1 MSSGVK
7 FINNSLLALSFF
19 MYMATIVMVILGI
32 FSMMDG
38 TGTGTLFY
46 SIGLFSISTFLAAL
60 YVIIHK
66 LSEITEKLSALQKED
81 IQG

>member
-19 MYMATIVMVILGI
+19 MYMATIVMLILGI

-38 TGTGTLFY
+38 FGLGTLFY
-46 SIGLFSISTFLAAL
+46 SIGLFSIGTFLVAL
-60 YVIIHK
+60 YVIINK
-66 LSEITEKLSALQKED
+66 LSEIIEKLSALQKED
-81 IQG
+81 V

>member
-7 FINNSLLALSFF
+7 FINTSLLILSFF
-19 MYMATIVMVILGI
+19 MYMATIVMLILGI

-38 TGTGTLFY
+38 TGIGTLFY
-46 SIGLFSISTFLAAL
+46 SIELFSVGTVLAAV

-66 LSEITEKLSALQKED
+66 LNEITEKLSALQKEH